1 LIDGYTFDATEKT
14 MLLAC
19 NSKQIFAIRLHRLLF
34 VSNRTKELTKLFD
47 FQIQEPTFSPD
58 GRKLLTQEI
67 IIYMISKQTTQIT
80 HRR

>member
-1 LIDGYTFDATEKT
+1 MVIHLMLLRKT

-47 FQIQEPTFSPD
+47 FQIQEPTFFAR
-58 GRKLLTQEI
+58 RKKIAYARDNNLYVYI
-67 IIYMISKQTTQIT
+67 
-80 HRR
+80 